1 MIWETIKAQAKNHGS
16 KTALICHDKSYTYNE
31 LITSVEKLG
40 ATLSTAIRPGERLL
54 FSSEKEYHYVRMV
67 LACDMLGVTF
77 MPTMPNLTEG
87 MVSRITNASK
97 PNHIILNEDDASNL
111 KPHNKGLVFAKGADD
126 LYTVIFTSGT
136 TGEPK
141 AVPHTRMACVQGS
154 IQNILIQT
162 LTSDDV
168 ILSQLPPW
176 TIGGL
181 YLYTLP
187 GLMKGCT
194 VICEMFNPR
203 KFVKI
208 CNEMKPTIGIIVPAM
223 MLALSKTRGWKE
235 LDMSHWRELGF
246 GSTVCPEEM
255 LQELFNKGA
264 PALRNL
270 YGCTET
276 HVPMFTHLATPDDP
290 HPLQIHITDN
300 YDFKL
305 DRYGVA
311 WIKGSCVTEG
321 YLNQET
327 PIDDDGYWCTG
338 DVLETRHNL
347 LFYKSRK
354 TDLIKV
360 NSFNVSPI
368 RIENMLLP
376 HTSVNEVC
384 VTYRDRGLGEKEI
397 VAVVSSDS
405 EINSH
410 ELMDFVKDKLFQYE
424 IPKEIIIIKDPL
436 PRNPMGKVQ
445 RHSVKEQ
452 FVE

>member
-1 MIWETIKAQAKNHGS
+1 
-16 KTALICHDKSYTYNE
+16 
-31 LITSVEKLG
+31 
-40 ATLSTAIRPGERLL
+40 
-54 FSSEKEYHYVRMV
+54 
-67 LACDMLGVTF
+67 
-77 MPTMPNLTEG
+77 
-87 MVSRITNASK
+87 
-97 PNHIILNEDDASNL
+97 
-111 KPHNKGLVFAKGADD
+111 
-126 LYTVIFTSGT
+126 
-136 TGEPK
+136 
-141 AVPHTRMACVQGS
+141 
-154 IQNILIQT
+154 
-162 LTSDDV
+162 
-168 ILSQLPPW
+168 
-176 TIGGL
+176 
-181 YLYTLP
+181 
-187 GLMKGCT
+187 
-194 VICEMFNPR
+194 
-203 KFVKI
+203 
-208 CNEMKPTIGIIVPAM
+208 
-223 MLALSKTRGWKE
+223 
-235 LDMSHWRELGF
+235 
-246 GSTVCPEEM
+246 
-255 LQELFNKGA
+255 
-264 PALRNL
+264 L

-338 DVLETRHNL
+338 DVLETQHNL

-368 RIENMLLP
+368 KIENMLLP
-376 HTSVNEVC
+376 HEEVNEVC

-397 VAVVSSDS
+397 VAVVSADS
-405 EINSH
+405 EINSL

-424 IPKEIIIIKDPL
+424 LPKEIVITKDPL

-445 RHSVKEQ
+445 RHVVKEQ